1 MRAVGTSLSTMPT
14 EEKMRIQLHS
24 EKKKEIQTL
33 QKQYKHRYLDGYL
46 QLPTTLNL
54 SNMKLKINTI
64 HYYLALFGILITLF
78 SCEKVIKL
86 DLNKDDPKIIIEAA
100 LEVDSIMPNDIQY
113 IYIRRTVNF
122 DSEINGDPVEN
133 ASISLTD
140 TDTKNTILTSPSSYL
155 GNGKYVL
162 KIKSGSLTKNKVYQL
177 DVKVDN
183 KVYSATSACPSNP
196 VPLDSIGVFKQ
207 KSFGR
212 YNYSIAPIRNETPAG
227 IPNWYQFIA
236 KKNGVKI
243 NKILVDDDQNLDG
256 IKFTRKPIF
265 DLNEFSPDTIVKND
279 TDQPKFKIKKNGVV
293 TLADSVE
300 IELTLANIE
309 YKVYRYLFNLVLNQ
323 GGRQSATP
331 SNPDPIFSNG
341 ALGYFS
347 VQKSYTRKKWI
358 NNK

>member
-1 MRAVGTSLSTMPT
+1 MVGMLKPGIKATQFLFAYVQTAL
-14 EEKMRIQLHS
+14 RQLGL
-24 EKKKEIQTL
+24 EI
-33 QKQYKHRYLDGYL
+33 
-46 QLPTTLNL
+46 
-54 SNMKLKINTI
+54 
-64 HYYLALFGILITLF
+64 
-78 SCEKVIKL
+78 
-86 DLNKDDPKIIIEAA
+86 
-100 LEVDSIMPNDIQY
+100 
-113 IYIRRTVNF
+113 
-122 DSEINGDPVEN
+122 
-133 ASISLTD
+133 
-140 TDTKNTILTSPSSYL
+140 
-155 GNGKYVL
+155 
-162 KIKSGSLTKNKVYQL
+162 NKVYQL
-177 DVKVDN
+177 FVKVDN
-183 KVYSATSACPSNP
+183 KVYTASSACPVHV

-265 DLNEFSPDTIVKND
+265 ELNEFSPDTIVKND

-293 TLADSVE
+293 TLEDSVE
-300 IELTLANIE
+300 IELTLANID

>member
-1 MRAVGTSLSTMPT
+1 
-14 EEKMRIQLHS
+14 
-24 EKKKEIQTL
+24 
-33 QKQYKHRYLDGYL
+33 
-46 QLPTTLNL
+46 
-54 SNMKLKINTI
+54 MKLKMKAT
-64 HYYLALFGILITLF
+64 HYFIGLFGILITLF
-78 SCEKVIKL
+78 SCTKVIKL
-86 DLNKDDPKIIIEAA
+86 DLNKDDQKIIIEAA
-100 LEVDSIMPNDIQY
+100 LEVDTLMPNDLQY
-113 IYIRRTVNF
+113 ISIRRTVNF
-122 DSEINGDPVEN
+122 DSEINGTAVDN
-133 ASISLTD
+133 ATIKLTD
-140 TDTKNTILTSPSSYL
+140 GGMDTMYSTLSSYI
-155 GNGKYVL
+155 GEGKYAL
-162 KIKSGSLTKNKVYQL
+162 KIKPGFLTKNKVYQL
-177 DVKVDN
+177 FVKVDN
-183 KVYSATSACPSNP
+183 KVYTASSACPSHV

-265 DLNEFSPDTIVKND
+265 ELNEFSPDTIVKND

-293 TLADSVE
+293 TLEDSVE
-300 IELTLANIE
+300 IELTLANID

>member
-1 MRAVGTSLSTMPT
+1 
-14 EEKMRIQLHS
+14 
-24 EKKKEIQTL
+24 
-33 QKQYKHRYLDGYL
+33 
-46 QLPTTLNL
+46 
-54 SNMKLKINTI
+54 MKLKIKSTRCI
-64 HYYLALFGILITLF
+64 IGLFGILITLF
-78 SCEKVIKL
+78 SCTKVIKL
-86 DLNKDDPKIIIEAA
+86 DLNTDGPKIIIEAA
-100 LEVDSIMPNDIQY
+100 IEVDSLNQIDSSTQY
-113 IYIRRTVNF
+113 VYIRRTVNF
-122 DSEINGDPVEN
+122 DTEISGLAVYN
-133 ASISLTD
+133 ATITLTD
-140 TDTKNTILTSPSSYL
+140 GKDT
-155 GNGKYVL
+155 
-162 KIKSGSLTKNKVYQL
+162 IKSGPNNHKGDGKYELKIRPGFLTQNKSYALLVS
-177 DVKVDN
+177 VGN
-183 KVYSATSACPSNP
+183 NVYSATSTCPSNP

-265 DLNEFSPDTIVKND
+265 ELNEFSPDTIVKND

-293 TLADSVE
+293 TLEDSVE
-300 IELTLANIE
+300 IELTLVNIE

>member
-1 MRAVGTSLSTMPT
+1 
-14 EEKMRIQLHS
+14 
-24 EKKKEIQTL
+24 
-33 QKQYKHRYLDGYL
+33 
-46 QLPTTLNL
+46 
-54 SNMKLKINTI
+54 MKLKMKST
-64 HYYLALFGILITLF
+64 HYFIGLFGLLITLF
-78 SCEKVIKL
+78 SCTKVIKL

-155 GNGKYVL
+155 GEGKYEL

-177 DVKVDN
+177 LVKVDN
-183 KVYSATSACPSNP
+183 KVYTASSACPSNP

-265 DLNEFSPDTIVKND
+265 ELNEFSPDTIVKND
-279 TDQPKFKIKKNGVV
+279 TDQPKFKIKKNAVV
-293 TLADSVE
+293 TLEDSVE
-300 IELTLANIE
+300 IELTLANID

>member
-1 MRAVGTSLSTMPT
+1 
-14 EEKMRIQLHS
+14 
-24 EKKKEIQTL
+24 
-33 QKQYKHRYLDGYL
+33 
-46 QLPTTLNL
+46 
-54 SNMKLKINTI
+54 MKSKINST
-64 HYYLALFGILITLF
+64 HYFIGLLSLIVTLF
-78 SCEKVIKL
+78 SCEKVITL
-86 DLNKDDPKIIIEAA
+86 DLNKEDPKIVIEAA
-100 LEVDSIMPNDIQY
+100 LEIDSLMPNDIQY
-113 IYIRRTVNF
+113 ITIRRTVNF
-122 DSEINGDPVEN
+122 DTEINGGGVDN
-133 ASISLTD
+133 ATITLTD
-140 TDTKNTILTSPSSYL
+140 GTDTIKSTPSNYQ
-155 GNGKYVL
+155 GDGKYAL
-162 KIKSGSLTKNKVYQL
+162 KINPGFLTKNKVYKI
-177 DVKVDN
+177 DVEVDN
-183 KVYSATSACPSNP
+183 KVYSASSACPNSP

-212 YNYSIAPIRNETPAG
+212 YNYSIAPIRNENPKG
-227 IPNWYQFIA
+227 IPNWYQFKA
-236 KKNGVKI
+236 KKIIKNDTIKI
-243 NKILVDDDQNLDG
+243 NKIFVDDDQNLDG
-256 IKFTRKPIF
+256 VKFTRKPIF

-331 SNPDPIFSNG
+331 SNPDPIFTNG

>member
-1 MRAVGTSLSTMPT
+1 
-14 EEKMRIQLHS
+14 
-24 EKKKEIQTL
+24 
-33 QKQYKHRYLDGYL
+33 
-46 QLPTTLNL
+46 
-54 SNMKLKINTI
+54 MKLKINTI
-64 HYYLALFGILITLF
+64 HYFLGLFGILITLF

-100 LEVDSIMPNDIQY
+100 LEVDTLLPNDIQY
-113 IYIRRTVNF
+113 ISIRRTVNF
-122 DSEINGDPVEN
+122 DSEINGTAVDN
-133 ASISLTD
+133 ATISLTD
-140 TDTKNTILTSPSSYL
+140 TDTKNTILTSPSTYL
-155 GNGKYVL
+155 GNGKYAL
-162 KIKSGSLTKNKVYQL
+162 KIKPGSLTKNKVYQL

-207 KSFGR
+207 KTFGR
-212 YNYSIAPIRNETPAG
+212 YNYSIAPIRNETPKG

-236 KKNGVKI
+236 KKIIKNDTIKI

-256 IKFTRKPIF
+256 VQFTRKPIF
-265 DLNEFSPDTIVKND
+265 DLNEFSPDTVINNI
-279 TDQPKFKIKKNGVV
+279 PKFKVEKDGTV
-293 TLADSVE
+293 ADSVE
-300 IELTLANIE
+300 IELTLVNID

-347 VQKSYTRKKWI
+347 VQKSYTRRKLI
-358 NNK
+358 NTK